1 MAPRGGGLQRI
12 SCSTAE
18 RLQYRMSRVAQSV
31 SVEKPQKQYL
41 DMDEAVQYLHDLG
54 LATVTPDTIRTHA
67 YRTGKLPRP
76 VVVGKPRRSYWKRTD
91 LDKLVESL

>member
-1 MAPRGGGLQRI
+1 VLQCI
-12 SCSTAE
+12 SYSTAE
-18 RLQYRMSRVAQSV
+18 RVQYTMSRVAQPV
-31 SVEKPQKQYL
+31 FLEKPRKQYL
-41 DMDEAVQYLHDLG
+41 DMEEAVRYLHDLG

-76 VVVGKPRRSYWKRTD
+76 IVVGKPRRSYWKLAD

>member
-1 MAPRGGGLQRI
+1 M
-12 SCSTAE
+12 
-18 RLQYRMSRVAQSV
+18 QYRMSKVAEPV

-54 LATVTPDTIRTHA
+54 LATVTADTVRTHA

-76 VVVGKPRRSYWKRTD
+76 IVVGKPRRSYWKRTD